1 MYADYAYYQGTYH
14 GTALS
19 EEQWPAAAR
28 EADAWLDRLTLG
40 RLQRGA
46 PVDDA
51 VRMAACAL
59 AEVAGRY
66 QTAAAERTPGLAS
79 ATNDG
84 YSESYA
90 GTAADLVEQEQAE
103 LQAAADLYLPR
114 THPLRYRGCG
124 CYAVLR
130 RDRDALAK
138 WLPRWPKE
146 SPTTPR

>member
-1 MYADYAYYQGTYH
+1 MYADYTYYQGTYH

-19 EEQWPAAAR
+19 EAQWPAAAR

-40 RLQRGA
+40 RLRRGA

-51 VRMAACAL
+51 VRMAACAM

-66 QTAAAERTPGLAS
+66 QTPGLAS
-79 ATNDG
+79 AANDG
-84 YSESYA
+84 YSESYT
-90 GTAADLVEQEQAE
+90 GTAADLAAQEQTE

-124 CYAVLR
+124 
-130 RDRDALAK
+130 
-138 WLPRWPKE
+138 
-146 SPTTPR
+146 

>member
-1 MYADYAYYQGTYH
+1 MYADYAYYQGTYC
-14 GTALS
+14 GSLLT
-19 EEQWPAAAR
+19 EEQWPAASRA
-28 EADAWLDRLTLG
+28 ADAYIDRITFD

-90 GTAADLVEQEQAE
+90 GTAADLAAQEQAE

-124 CYAVLR
+124 
-130 RDRDALAK
+130 
-138 WLPRWPKE
+138 
-146 SPTTPR
+146 

>member
-1 MYADYAYYQGTYH
+1 MYADYAYYQGNYC
-14 GTALS
+14 GTALT

-51 VRMAACAL
+51 VRNACCAM

-79 ATNDG
+79 ANNDG
-84 YSESYA
+84 YSESST
-90 GTAADLVEQEQAE
+90 GTAADLAVQKQAE
-103 LQAAADLYLPR
+103 MTAAADLYLPR
-114 THPLRYRGCG
+114 YHPLRYRGCG
-124 CYAVLR
+124 
-130 RDRDALAK
+130 
-138 WLPRWPKE
+138 
-146 SPTTPR
+146 

>member
-14 GTALS
+14 GTALT

-28 EADAWLDRLTLG
+28 EADAWIDRLTLG
-40 RLQRGA
+40 RLHHGA

-51 VRMAACAL
+51 VRNACCAM

-90 GTAADLVEQEQAE
+90 GTAADLAAQEQAE

-124 CYAVLR
+124 
-130 RDRDALAK
+130 
-138 WLPRWPKE
+138 
-146 SPTTPR
+146 